1 MGENMKNKIDFEE
14 LKTPKKEIYEY
25 LWGNCDLDF
34 EVAKKGVT
42 DPSYE
47 IAFSDKTL
55 IDFVGDKIA
64 LSFDINKNKDTF
76 AKKFQM
82 ACSGTG
88 DELKKITTLHS
99 SSLCA
104 LLFFFNVDNKKLVIP
119 SLSEYEFT
127 ESFFE
132 FKNKVIRY
140 PSNIDVVLLGKN
152 IKTGKKVILFLES
165 KFSEYITGIGKI
177 KASKIES
184 YFKTD
189 RYSAPIY
196 ESIDKEENFDFDFN
210 KKDGFYNSKKYNEGL
225 KQMISHYYGIRRF
238 MKGEFVDDNE
248 NVYKNIREYGA
259 EEIIL
264 GEILFDNFAK
274 DNKLEEKLKDY
285 KKAYSKLAEIIKEQ
299 YEKDETKPENIEFK
313 VLEKSLSY
321 SELEK
326 YISDFPK
333 IKKFYF
339 GNK

>member
-1 MGENMKNKIDFEE
+1 MKNKIDFEE
-14 LKTPKKEIYEY
+14 LKTPKKEIYES
-25 LWGNCDLDF
+25 LWKNCDFDF

-104 LLFFFNVDNKKLVIP
+104 LLFFFNVDNKKLVITIP
-119 SLSEYEFT
+119 SLGDYEFT
-127 ESFFE
+127 ESYFE
-132 FKNKVIRY
+132 FKNKVIGY

-152 IKTGKKVILFLES
+152 INTGKNVIFFLES
-165 KFSEYITGIGKI
+165 KFSEYITGTKKMKVGK
-177 KASKIES
+177 S
-184 YFKTD
+184 YFKSGC
-189 RYSAPIY
+189 YSAPIY
-196 ESIDKEENFDFDFN
+196 NCIEKDKSFNFN
-210 KKDGFYNSKKYNEGL
+210 KENGFNNSEKYNEGI
-225 KQMISHYYGIRRF
+225 KQMISHYYGIRNF
-238 MKGEFVDDNE
+238 MKKPADNE
-248 NVYKNIREYGA
+248 DVYKNIREYGA

-274 DNKLEEKLKDY
+274 DSGLTEKLNNY
-285 KKAYSKLAEIIKEQ
+285 KSEYSKLAEIINEQ
-299 YEKDETKPENIEFK
+299 YDIDKTKPENIKFK
-313 VLEKSLSY
+313 VLTESLVY
-321 SELEK
+321 SDLQE

>member
-1 MGENMKNKIDFEE
+1 MKNKIDFEE
-14 LKTPKKEIYEY
+14 LKTPKKEIYES
-25 LWGNCDLDF
+25 LWKNCDLDF
-34 EVAKKGVT
+34 EVVKKGVT

-64 LSFDINKNKDTF
+64 LSFDINKNKETF

-104 LLFFFNVDNKKLVIP
+104 LLFFFNVDNKKLPIP
-119 SLSEYEFT
+119 SLSEYEFI
-127 ESFFE
+127 ESYFE
-132 FKNKVIRY
+132 FQNKVIRS

-165 KFSEYITGIGKI
+165 KFSEYITGTGK
-177 KASKIES
+177 KEVSQS
-184 YFKTD
+184 YFKSD
-189 RYSAPIY
+189 CYSFPIY
-196 ESIDKEENFDFDFN
+196 DFIANNKIFNFN
-210 KKDGFYNSKKYNEGL
+210 KEKGFCDSEKYNEGL

-248 NVYKNIREYGA
+248 NVYNNIREYGA

-274 DNKLEEKLKDY
+274 DNKLEDKLKKYKEDY
-285 KKAYSKLAEIIKEQ
+285 SELATIINKQ
-299 YEKDETKPENIEFK
+299 YEKDETKPKNIEFK
-313 VLEKSLSY
+313 VLLESLSY
-321 SELEK
+321 SELQQ

>member
-1 MGENMKNKIDFEE
+1 MKNKIDFEE

-47 IAFSDKTL
+47 IAFSNKTL

-127 ESFFE
+127 ESYFE
-132 FKNKVIRY
+132 FQNKVIRSH
-140 PSNIDVVLLGKN
+140 SNIDVVLLGKN

-165 KFSEYITGIGKI
+165 KFSEYITGTGK
-177 KASKIES
+177 KEVSRS
-184 YFKTD
+184 YFKSGC
-189 RYSAPIY
+189 YSAPIY
-196 ESIDKEENFDFDFN
+196 ESIEKEKEKSFDFN
-210 KKDGFYNSKKYNEGL
+210 KKDGFHNSAKYNEGI
-225 KQMISHYYGIRRF
+225 KQIISHYYGIRNF
-238 MKGEFVDDNE
+238 MKKNFAADNE
-248 NVYKNIREYGA
+248 DVYKNIRDYKA

-274 DNKLEEKLKDY
+274 DNKLEDKLKNY
-285 KKAYSKLAEIIKEQ
+285 KKDYSNLANIIKEE
-299 YEKDETKPENIEFK
+299 YKKDETKPKNIEFK

-321 SELEK
+321 SKLDK

>member
-1 MGENMKNKIDFEE
+1 MKNKIDFND
-14 LKTPKKEIYEY
+14 LKSQKKEIYES
-25 LWGNCDLDF
+25 LWKNCDFDF

-82 ACSGTG
+82 ACSGSG

-127 ESFFE
+127 ESYFE
-132 FKNKVIRY
+132 FQNKVIRS

-165 KFSEYITGIGKI
+165 KFSEYITGTGKI
-177 KASKIES
+177 EVSES
-184 YFKTD
+184 YFKSD
-189 RYSAPIY
+189 CCSAPIY
-196 ESIDKEENFDFDFN
+196 ESIEKEESFNFN
-210 KKDGFYNSKKYNEGL
+210 KKDGFSDSKKYNEGI
-225 KQMISHYYGIRRF
+225 KQMISHYYGIRNF
-238 MKGEFVDDNE
+238 MKPNSAADNE
-248 NVYKNIREYGA
+248 DVYKNIRDYEA

-274 DNKLEEKLKDY
+274 NSGLTEKLDNYKDD
-285 KKAYSKLAEIIKEQ
+285 YSKLAKIINEQ
-299 YEKDETKPENIEFK
+299 YDNDETKPENISFK
-313 VLEKSLSY
+313 VLRESLVY
-321 SELEK
+321 SDLQK

>member
-1 MGENMKNKIDFEE
+1 MKNKIDFEE
-14 LKTPKKEIYEY
+14 LKTPKKEIYES
-25 LWGNCDLDF
+25 LWKNCDFDF
-34 EVAKKGVT
+34 EVAKKGNE

-47 IAFSDKTL
+47 LAFSDKTL

-104 LLFFFNVDNKKLVIP
+104 LLFFFNVDNKKLVIS

-127 ESFFE
+127 ESYFE
-132 FKNKVIRY
+132 FQNKVIRS

-165 KFSEYITGIGKI
+165 KFSEYITGIGKR
-177 KASKIES
+177 KVSQS
-184 YFKTD
+184 YFK
-189 RYSAPIY
+189 SGCPSFPIY
-196 ESIDKEENFDFDFN
+196 EYIENNNIFNFN
-210 KKDGFYNSKKYNEGL
+210 KEKGFCNSEKYNEGL
-225 KQMISHYYGIRRF
+225 KQMISHYYGIRYF
-238 MKGEFVDDNE
+238 MEGDFFKKNE

-274 DNKLEEKLKDY
+274 NSGLTEKLNNYKDD
-285 KKAYSKLAEIIKEQ
+285 YSKLAKIINEQ
-299 YEKDETKPENIEFK
+299 YEKDETKPKNIEFK
-313 VLEKSLSY
+313 VLKKSLSY
-321 SELEK
+321 SDSELEE

>member
-1 MGENMKNKIDFEE
+1 MKNKIDFEE
-14 LKTPKKEIYEY
+14 LKNPKKEIYEY

-47 IAFSDKTL
+47 IAFSNKTL

-64 LSFDINKNKDTF
+64 LSFDINKNKETF

-82 ACSGTG
+82 ACSGSG
-88 DELKKITTLHS
+88 GELIKITTLHS

-104 LLFFFNVDNKKLVIP
+104 LLFFFNVDNKKLVIS

-127 ESFFE
+127 ESYFE
-132 FKNKVIRY
+132 FQNKVIRS

-165 KFSEYITGIGKI
+165 KFSEYITGIGKR
-177 KASKIES
+177 KVSQS
-184 YFKTD
+184 YFK
-189 RYSAPIY
+189 SGCPSFPIY
-196 ESIDKEENFDFDFN
+196 EYIENNNIFNFN
-210 KKDGFYNSKKYNEGL
+210 KEKGFCNSEKYNEGL
-225 KQMISHYYGIRRF
+225 KQMISHYYGIRYF
-238 MKGEFVDDNE
+238 MEGDFFKKNE

-274 DNKLEEKLKDY
+274 NSGLTEKLNNYKDD
-285 KKAYSKLAEIIKEQ
+285 YSKLAKIINEQ
-299 YEKDETKPENIEFK
+299 YEKDETKPKNIEFK
-313 VLEKSLSY
+313 VLKKSLSY
-321 SELEK
+321 SDSELEE

>member
-1 MGENMKNKIDFEE
+1 MKNKIDFEE
-14 LKTPKKEIYEY
+14 LKNPKKEIYEY
-25 LWGNCDLDF
+25 LWGNCNLDF

-64 LSFDINKNKDTF
+64 LSFDINKNKETF

-104 LLFFFNVDNKKLVIP
+104 LLFFFNVDNKKLVITIP
-119 SLSEYEFT
+119 SLGDYEFT
-127 ESFFE
+127 ESYFE
-132 FKNKVIRY
+132 FKNKVIGY

-152 IKTGKKVILFLES
+152 INTGKNVIFFLES
-165 KFSEYITGIGKI
+165 KFSEYITGTKKMKVGK
-177 KASKIES
+177 S
-184 YFKTD
+184 YFKSGC
-189 RYSAPIY
+189 YSAPIY
-196 ESIDKEENFDFDFN
+196 NCIEKDKSFNFN
-210 KKDGFYNSKKYNEGL
+210 KENGFNNSEKYNEGI
-225 KQMISHYYGIRRF
+225 KQMISHYYGIRNF
-238 MKGEFVDDNE
+238 MKKPADNE
-248 NVYKNIREYGA
+248 DVYKNIREYGA

-274 DNKLEEKLKDY
+274 DSGLTEKLNNY
-285 KKAYSKLAEIIKEQ
+285 KSEYSKLAEIINEQ
-299 YEKDETKPENIEFK
+299 YDIDKTKPENIKFK
-313 VLEKSLSY
+313 VLTESLVY
-321 SELEK
+321 SDLQE

>member
-1 MGENMKNKIDFEE
+1 MKNKIDFEE

-47 IAFSDKTL
+47 IAFSNKTL

-64 LSFDINKNKDTF
+64 LSFDINKNKETF

-104 LLFFFNVDNKKLVIP
+104 LLFFFNVDNKKLVITIP
-119 SLSEYEFT
+119 SLGEYEFT
-127 ESFFE
+127 ESYFE
-132 FKNKVIRY
+132 FQNKVIRSH
-140 PSNIDVVLLGKN
+140 SNIDVVLLGKN

-165 KFSEYITGIGKI
+165 KFSEYITGTGK
-177 KASKIES
+177 KEVSRS
-184 YFKTD
+184 YFKSGC
-189 RYSAPIY
+189 YSAPIY
-196 ESIDKEENFDFDFN
+196 ESIEEKEESFDFN
-210 KKDGFYNSKKYNEGL
+210 KENGFNNSEKYNEGL

-238 MKGEFVDDNE
+238 MKREFVDDNE
-248 NVYKNIREYGA
+248 NVYKNIRDYKA

-274 DNKLEEKLKDY
+274 NNKLEEKLKDY
-285 KKAYSKLAEIIKEQ
+285 KKAYSKLAKIINEEYK
-299 YEKDETKPENIEFK
+299 KDETKPENIEFK

-321 SELEK
+321 SELSELEE

>member
-1 MGENMKNKIDFEE
+1 MKNKIDFNE
-14 LKTPKKEIYEY
+14 LKSQKKEIYES
-25 LWGNCDLDF
+25 LWKNCDFDF
-34 EVAKKGVT
+34 EVAKKGVK

-55 IDFVGDKIA
+55 IDFVDDKIA
-64 LSFDINKNKDTF
+64 LSFGINKNKDTF

-88 DELKKITTLHS
+88 GELKKITTLHS

-127 ESFFE
+127 ESYFE
-132 FKNKVIRY
+132 FQNKVIRS

-165 KFSEYITGIGKI
+165 KFSEYITGTGK
-177 KASKIES
+177 KEVSES

-189 RYSAPIY
+189 CYSAPIY
-196 ESIDKEENFDFDFN
+196 ESMEKEKSFDFN
-210 KKDGFYNSKKYNEGL
+210 KKDGFHNSAKYNEGI
-225 KQMISHYYGIRRF
+225 KQMISHYYGIRNF
-238 MKGEFVDDNE
+238 MKKNFAADNE

-274 DNKLEEKLKDY
+274 NSGLTEKLNNYKDD
-285 KKAYSKLAEIIKEQ
+285 YSKLAGIINKE
-299 YEKDETKPENIEFK
+299 YKNDEKKPKKIEFK

-321 SELEK
+321 SKLEK

>member
-1 MGENMKNKIDFEE
+1 MKNKIDFEE
-14 LKTPKKEIYEY
+14 LKTPKKEIYES
-25 LWGNCDLDF
+25 LWKNCDFDF

-82 ACSGTG
+82 ACSGSG

-119 SLSEYEFT
+119 IPSLSEYEFT
-127 ESFFE
+127 EAYFE
-132 FKNKVIRY
+132 FKNKVIRS

-165 KFSEYITGIGKI
+165 KFSEYITGIGK
-177 KASKIES
+177 KKVSQS
-184 YFKTD
+184 YFKSGC
-189 RYSAPIY
+189 YSAPIY
-196 ESIDKEENFDFDFN
+196 ESIEEKEESFDFN
-210 KKDGFYNSKKYNEGL
+210 KENGFNNSEKYNEGL

-238 MKGEFVDDNE
+238 MKGEFFGDNE
-248 NVYKNIREYGA
+248 DVYKNIREYGA
-259 EEIIL
+259 DEIIL

-274 DNKLEEKLKDY
+274 NSGLTKKLDDY
-285 KKAYSKLAEIIKEQ
+285 KSDYSKLAKIINKE
-299 YEKDETKPENIEFK
+299 YEKDETKPKKIEFK
-313 VLEKSLSY
+313 VLTESLSY
-321 SELEK
+321 SELEE

>member
-1 MGENMKNKIDFEE
+1 MKNKIDFEE
-14 LKTPKKEIYEY
+14 LKNPKKEIYEY

-104 LLFFFNVDNKKLVIP
+104 LLFFFNVDNKKLVIK

-127 ESFFE
+127 ESYFE

-152 IKTGKKVILFLES
+152 IKTGKKIILFLES
-165 KFSEYITGIGKI
+165 KFSEYITGTGKI
-177 KASKIES
+177 EVSES
-184 YFKTD
+184 YFKSD
-189 RYSAPIY
+189 CCSAPIY
-196 ESIDKEENFDFDFN
+196 NCIEKDKSFDFKKENGFN
-210 KKDGFYNSKKYNEGL
+210 NSEKYNEGI

-238 MKGEFVDDNE
+238 MNHEFVADNE
-248 NVYKNIREYGA
+248 DVYKNIREYGA

-274 DNKLEEKLKDY
+274 NSDLEKKLNNYKDD
-285 KKAYSKLAEIIKEQ
+285 YSKLAKIINDQ
-299 YEKDETKPENIEFK
+299 YDIDKTKPENIKFK
-313 VLEKSLSY
+313 VLTESLVY
-321 SELEK
+321 SDLQE

>member
-1 MGENMKNKIDFEE
+1 MKNKIDFEE

-104 LLFFFNVDNKKLVIP
+104 LLFFFNVDNKKLVIQ

-127 ESFFE
+127 ESYFE
-132 FKNKVIRY
+132 FKNKVIGY
-140 PSNIDVVLLGKN
+140 PSNIDVVLLGNNKE
-152 IKTGKKVILFLES
+152 TGKKVILFLES
-165 KFSEYITGIGKI
+165 KFSEYITGTKKTKVGK
-177 KASKIES
+177 S
-184 YFKTD
+184 YFKSD
-189 RYSAPIY
+189 CYSFPIY
-196 ESIDKEENFDFDFN
+196 EYIEKNNIFNFTKENGFN
-210 KKDGFYNSKKYNEGL
+210 NSEKYNEGI
-225 KQMISHYYGIRRF
+225 KQMISHYYGIRNF
-238 MKGEFVDDNE
+238 MKKTADNE
-248 NVYKNIREYGA
+248 DVYKNIREYGA

-264 GEILFDNFAK
+264 GEILFDNFATSSDLEKKLNNYK
-274 DNKLEEKLKDY
+274 DDY
-285 KKAYSKLAEIIKEQ
+285 SELAKIINEQ
-299 YEKDETKPENIEFK
+299 YEKDETKPKNIEFK

-321 SELEK
+321 SELEE

>member
-1 MGENMKNKIDFEE
+1 MKNKIDFEE
-14 LKTPKKEIYEY
+14 LKNPKKEIYES
-25 LWGNCDLDF
+25 LWKNCDLDF
-34 EVAKKGVT
+34 EVAKKGNK

-47 IAFSDKTL
+47 LAFSNMTL

-64 LSFDINKNKDTF
+64 LSFDINKNKNTF

-88 DELKKITTLHS
+88 GELIKITTLHS

-127 ESFFE
+127 ESYFE
-132 FKNKVIRY
+132 FKNKVIGY

-152 IKTGKKVILFLES
+152 INTGKNVIFFLES
-165 KFSEYITGIGKI
+165 KFSEYITGTKKKKVGK
-177 KASKIES
+177 S
-184 YFKTD
+184 YFK
-189 RYSAPIY
+189 SGCPSLPIY
-196 ESIDKEENFDFDFN
+196 NCIEEDKSFDFN
-210 KKDGFYNSKKYNEGL
+210 KKDGFYNSKKYNEGI
-225 KQMISHYYGIRRF
+225 KQMISHYYGIRNF
-238 MKGEFVDDNE
+238 MEKPTDNE
-248 NVYKNIREYGA
+248 DIYKNIRDYEA

-264 GEILFDNFAK
+264 GEILFDKFAK
-274 DNKLEEKLKDY
+274 NSGLTEKLDNY
-285 KKAYSKLAEIIKEQ
+285 KGDYSKLAKIINVQ
-299 YEKDETKPENIEFK
+299 YDNDETKPENISFK
-313 VLEKSLSY
+313 VLSESLVY
-321 SELEK
+321 SELED

>member
-1 MGENMKNKIDFEE
+1 MKNKIDFEE
-14 LKTPKKEIYEY
+14 LKTPKKEIYES
-25 LWGNCDLDF
+25 LWKNCDFDF
-34 EVAKKGVT
+34 EVAKKGVK

-47 IAFSDKTL
+47 IAFSNKTL

-64 LSFDINKNKDTF
+64 LSFDINKNKETF

-127 ESFFE
+127 ESYFE

-165 KFSEYITGIGKI
+165 KFSEYITGIGKR
-177 KASKIES
+177 KVSKS
-184 YFKTD
+184 YFKSGC
-189 RYSAPIY
+189 YSAPIY
-196 ESIDKEENFDFDFN
+196 ESIEEKEESFDFN
-210 KKDGFYNSKKYNEGL
+210 KENGFNNSEKYNEGL

-238 MKGEFVDDNE
+238 MKREFVDDNE

-259 EEIIL
+259 DEIIL

-274 DNKLEEKLKDY
+274 NSGLTKKLDDY
-285 KKAYSKLAEIIKEQ
+285 KSDYSNLANIINEQ
-299 YEKDETKPENIEFK
+299 YEKDETKPENISFK
-313 VLEKSLSY
+313 VLPKSLSY

>member
-1 MGENMKNKIDFEE
+1 MKNKIDFEE
-14 LKTPKKEIYEY
+14 LKNPKKEIYES
-25 LWGNCDLDF
+25 LWKNCDLDF
-34 EVAKKGVT
+34 EVAKKGNK

-47 IAFSDKTL
+47 LAFSNMTL

-82 ACSGTG
+82 ACSGSG
-88 DELKKITTLHS
+88 GELKNITTLHS

-127 ESFFE
+127 ESYFE

-165 KFSEYITGIGKI
+165 KFSEYITGIGK
-177 KASKIES
+177 KKVSQS
-184 YFKTD
+184 YFKSGC
-189 RYSAPIY
+189 YSAPIY
-196 ESIDKEENFDFDFN
+196 ESIEEKEESFDFN
-210 KKDGFYNSKKYNEGL
+210 KENGFNNSEKYNEGL

-238 MKGEFVDDNE
+238 MKGEFFDDNE
-248 NVYKNIREYGA
+248 DVYKNIREYGA
-259 EEIIL
+259 DEIIL

-274 DNKLEEKLKDY
+274 DNKLEDKLKNY
-285 KKAYSKLAEIIKEQ
+285 KKDYSNLANIIKEE
-299 YEKDETKPENIEFK
+299 YKKDETKPKNIEFK

-321 SELEK
+321 SELDK

>member
-1 MGENMKNKIDFEE
+1 MKNKIDFEE
-14 LKTPKKEIYEY
+14 LKTPKKEIYES
-25 LWGNCDLDF
+25 LWKNCDLDF
-34 EVAKKGVT
+34 EIAKKGIK

-55 IDFVGDKIA
+55 IDFVGDKMA
-64 LSFDINKNKDTF
+64 LSFDINKNKETF

-127 ESFFE
+127 ESYFE
-132 FKNKVIRY
+132 FKNKVIRS

-165 KFSEYITGIGKI
+165 KFSEYITGTGI
-177 KASKIES
+177 KKVSQS
-184 YFKTD
+184 YFK
-189 RYSAPIY
+189 SGSPSFPIY
-196 ESIDKEENFDFDFN
+196 DFIANNNIFNFN
-210 KKDGFYNSKKYNEGL
+210 KEKGFCDSEKYNEGL
-225 KQMISHYYGIRRF
+225 KQMISHYYGIRNF
-238 MKGEFVDDNE
+238 MKPNFAAENE
-248 NVYKNIREYGA
+248 DVYKNIRDYEA

-264 GEILFDNFAK
+264 GEILFDNFATSSDLEKKLNKYK
-274 DNKLEEKLKDY
+274 DDY
-285 KKAYSKLAEIIKEQ
+285 SELAKIINEQ
-299 YEKDETKPENIEFK
+299 YEKDETKPKNIEFK
-313 VLEKSLSY
+313 VLTESLVY
-321 SELEK
+321 SDLQE

>member
-1 MGENMKNKIDFEE
+1 MKNKIDFNE
-14 LKTPKKEIYEY
+14 LKSQKKEIYES
-25 LWGNCDLDF
+25 LWKNCDFDF

-82 ACSGTG
+82 ACSGSG

-104 LLFFFNVDNKKLVIP
+104 LLFFFNVDNKKLVIK

-127 ESFFE
+127 ESYFE
-132 FKNKVIRY
+132 FQNKVIRSH
-140 PSNIDVVLLGKN
+140 SNIDVVLLGKN

-165 KFSEYITGIGKI
+165 KFSEYITGTGKI
-177 KASKIES
+177 EVSES
-184 YFKTD
+184 YFKSD
-189 RYSAPIY
+189 CYSAPIY
-196 ESIDKEENFDFDFN
+196 NCIEKDKSFDFN
-210 KKDGFYNSKKYNEGL
+210 KKDGFYNSKKYNEGI
-225 KQMISHYYGIRRF
+225 KQMISHYYGIRNF
-238 MKGEFVDDNE
+238 MEKPADNE
-248 NVYKNIREYGA
+248 DVYKNIKEYGA

-285 KKAYSKLAEIIKEQ
+285 KDDYSKLADIINKE
-299 YEKDETKPENIEFK
+299 YKKDKKKPENIEFK
-313 VLEKSLSY
+313 VLLESLSY
-321 SELEK
+321 SELEE

-333 IKKFYF
+333 ITKFYF

>member
-1 MGENMKNKIDFEE
+1 MKNKIDFEK
-14 LKTPKKEIYEY
+14 LKNPKKEIYES
-25 LWGNCDLDF
+25 LWKNCDFDF

-104 LLFFFNVDNKKLVIP
+104 LLFFFNVDNKKLVIK

-132 FKNKVIRY
+132 FKNKVIGY

-152 IKTGKKVILFLES
+152 INTRKNVIFFLES
-165 KFSEYITGIGKI
+165 KFSEYITGTGK
-177 KASKIES
+177 KEVSQS
-184 YFKTD
+184 YFK
-189 RYSAPIY
+189 SGSPSFPIY
-196 ESIDKEENFDFDFN
+196 DFIANNNIFNFN
-210 KKDGFYNSKKYNEGL
+210 KEKGFCDSEKYNEGL
-225 KQMISHYYGIRRF
+225 KQMISHYYGIRNF
-238 MKGEFVDDNE
+238 MEGDFFKDNE
-248 NVYKNIREYGA
+248 DVYKNIRDYEA

-274 DNKLEEKLKDY
+274 DNKLEDKLKNY
-285 KKAYSKLAEIIKEQ
+285 KDDYSKLAEIINKE
-299 YEKDETKPENIEFK
+299 YKKDEKKPENIEFK

-321 SELEK
+321 SELEE

>member
-14 LKTPKKEIYEY
+14 LKTPKKEIYES
-25 LWGNCDLDF
+25 LWKNCDFDF
-34 EVAKKGVT
+34 EVAKKGVK

-64 LSFDINKNKDTF
+64 LSFDINKNKETF
-76 AKKFQM
+76 ATKFQM

-104 LLFFFNVDNKKLVIP
+104 LLFFFNVDNKKLPIP
-119 SLSEYEFT
+119 SLSEYEFI
-127 ESFFE
+127 ESYFE
-132 FKNKVIRY
+132 FQNKVIRF

-165 KFSEYITGIGKI
+165 KFSEYITGIGKR
-177 KASKIES
+177 KVSKS
-184 YFKTD
+184 YFK
-189 RYSAPIY
+189 SGCPSFPIY
-196 ESIDKEENFDFDFN
+196 DFIANKNIFNFN
-210 KKDGFYNSKKYNEGL
+210 KEKGFCDSEKYNEGL

-238 MKGEFVDDNE
+238 MKREFVDDNE

-259 EEIIL
+259 DEIIL

-274 DNKLEEKLKDY
+274 DNKLEDKLKKYKEDY
-285 KKAYSKLAEIIKEQ
+285 SELATIINKQ
-299 YEKDETKPENIEFK
+299 YEKDETKPKNIEFK
-313 VLEKSLSY
+313 VLLESLSY
-321 SELEK
+321 SELQK

>member
-1 MGENMKNKIDFEE
+1 MKNKIDFEE
-14 LKTPKKEIYEY
+14 LKNPKKEIYEY
-25 LWGNCDLDF
+25 LWGNCNLDF

-64 LSFDINKNKDTF
+64 LSFDINKNKETF

-104 LLFFFNVDNKKLVIP
+104 LLFFFNVDNKKLVITIP
-119 SLSEYEFT
+119 SLGDYEFT
-127 ESFFE
+127 ESYFE
-132 FKNKVIRY
+132 FKNKVIGY

-152 IKTGKKVILFLES
+152 INTGKNVIFFLES
-165 KFSEYITGIGKI
+165 KFSEYITGTKKMKVGK
-177 KASKIES
+177 S
-184 YFKTD
+184 YFKSGC
-189 RYSAPIY
+189 YSFPIY
-196 ESIDKEENFDFDFN
+196 EYIANNNIFNFN
-210 KKDGFYNSKKYNEGL
+210 KEKGFCDSEKYNEGL

-238 MKGEFVDDNE
+238 MNHEFVDDNE
-248 NVYKNIREYGA
+248 NVYTNIREYGA

-264 GEILFDNFAK
+264 GEILFDNFATSSDLEKKLNKYK
-274 DNKLEEKLKDY
+274 DG
-285 KKAYSKLAEIIKEQ
+285 YSELAKIINEQ
-299 YEKDETKPENIEFK
+299 YDNDETKPENIEFK

-321 SELEK
+321 SKLEK

>member
-1 MGENMKNKIDFEE
+1 M
-14 LKTPKKEIYEY
+14 
-25 LWGNCDLDF
+25 GNCDFDF

-127 ESFFE
+127 ESYFE
-132 FKNKVIRY
+132 FKNKVIRS

-165 KFSEYITGIGKI
+165 KFSEYITGTGKI
-177 KASKIES
+177 EVSES
-184 YFKTD
+184 YFKSD
-189 RYSAPIY
+189 CYSAPIY
-196 ESIDKEENFDFDFN
+196 NFIANNNIFNFN
-210 KKDGFYNSKKYNEGL
+210 KEKGFCDSEKYNEGI
-225 KQMISHYYGIRRF
+225 KQMISHYYGIRNF
-238 MKGEFVDDNE
+238 MKKPADNE
-248 NVYKNIREYGA
+248 DVYKNIRDYEA

-274 DNKLEEKLKDY
+274 DSDLTEKLDNY
-285 KKAYSKLAEIIKEQ
+285 KGDYSKLAKIINEQ
-299 YEKDETKPENIEFK
+299 YDNDETKPENIEFK
-313 VLEKSLSY
+313 VLEKSLNY
-321 SELEK
+321 SKLEE